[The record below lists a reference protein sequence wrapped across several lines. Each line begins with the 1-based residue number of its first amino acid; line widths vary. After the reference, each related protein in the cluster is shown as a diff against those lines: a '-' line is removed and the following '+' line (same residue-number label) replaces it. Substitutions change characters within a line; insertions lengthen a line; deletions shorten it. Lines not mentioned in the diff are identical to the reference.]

1 MSKCRVVGEL
11 NKAELYI
18 LEKKRPEFART
29 ITETKVF
36 MWEDRLSH
44 IEKHRPNY
52 KQTADLDRYISQI
65 QEIIEEPDYLGVRDS
80 DNSLQFIKHLE
91 DNVPIAVRL
100 TVKGKLYLRTMYP
113 VTDSQI
119 NDYLRKGT
127 AWVLR

>member
-11 NKAELYI
+11 NKAELDI

-52 KQTADLDRYISQI
+52 NR
-65 QEIIEEPDYLGVRDS
+65 R
-80 DNSLQFIKHLE
+80 
-91 DNVPIAVRL
+91 PI
-100 TVKGKLYLRTMYP
+100 
-113 VTDSQI
+113 
-119 NDYLRKGT
+119 
-127 AWVLR
+127 